1 MGCSQQKD
9 MDQALNGVWEVTVT
23 DAQTQEKTTYL
34 YEFDDQD
41 VKVVK
46 SNDSDIFSNHIEL
59 KTGSYVRSVEDG
71 KQKIRIAYS
80 VNSCANI
87 SQDTSYLE
95 LFSYDFLEGIDK
107 VQFRYGLN
115 KTLTLRRLNDD
126 EVRSRD
132 QDLETAVAGCFVKDS
147 SGRSVFRR
155 AL

>member
-1 MGCSQQKD
+1 
-9 MDQALNGVWEVTVT
+9 MDQALNGVWEVALT

-34 YEFDDQD
+34 YEFEDKN

-46 SNDSDIFSNHIEL
+46 SNDSDIFSNNIEL

-71 KQKIRIAYS
+71 EQRIRIAYS
-80 VNSCANI
+80 VNSCANL
-87 SQDTSYLE
+87 SQNTSYLE
-95 LFSYDFLEGIDK
+95 LFSYDFIGGIDK

-126 EVRSRD
+126 EVRARD
-132 QDLETAVAGCFVKDS
+132 RDLETASVGCFVKDS

-155 AL
+155 SL